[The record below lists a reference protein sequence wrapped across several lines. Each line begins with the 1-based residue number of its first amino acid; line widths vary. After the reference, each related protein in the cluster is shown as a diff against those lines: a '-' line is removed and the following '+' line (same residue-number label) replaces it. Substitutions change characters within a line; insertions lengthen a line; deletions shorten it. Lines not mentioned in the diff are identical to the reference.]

1 MKMDISKKILALR
14 CIRVGFDVAIALLS
28 LFVILMI
35 SMTVFDLSLDSD
47 SAIGTILAKAV
58 PESNNTGV
66 KNIPLV
72 SKRDSLT
79 STYSINDCNIV
90 INMKYD
96 KMSIAPIANKIIY
109 VTALNL
115 EMIFL
120 LFVFIQAALII
131 KSLIRD
137 MKARGNQITHSVFTD
152 NNLKRFRYISYGFI
166 AMPLIEIV
174 LYFID
179 NNFLNTYFSLPG
191 YKIPSLMSL
200 SDVSWDYLLI
210 GLLFFALIEMVRR
223 GMAIQEEN
231 DLTV

>member
-1 MKMDISKKILALR
+1 MKMDTGKKILALR
-14 CIRVGFDVAIALLS
+14 CIRVGFDVAIVLLS
-28 LFVILMI
+28 LFIIFMV

-47 SAIGTILAKAV
+47 SSIGTILAKTV
-58 PESNNTGV
+58 PEKTNISV
-66 KNIPLV
+66 KNMPLV
-72 SKRDSLT
+72 SNRANIT
-79 STYSINDCNIV
+79 SSYSMNDCNII
-90 INMKYD
+90 INMND
-96 KMSIAPIANKIIY
+96 RNMGWAPIANKIIY

-115 EMIFL
+115 EMFFL
-120 LFVFIQAALII
+120 LFVFIQAVLII

-137 MKARGNQITHSVFTD
+137 MKTGGKQITHSVFTN
-152 NNLKRFRYISYGFI
+152 NNLKRFCYISYGFI

-179 NNFLNTYFSLPG
+179 NNFLHTYFTLPG
-191 YKIPSLMSL
+191 YKITSLMGL
-200 SDVSWDYLLI
+200 SDISWDYLLI